1 MDFLMDAVK
10 WILHPDLAP
19 LLDRGASVFLL
30 VIAAIVFA
38 ESGLLF
44 GFFLPGDSLLFSAGL
59 VVALAGQPNLALLI
73 GVVFVAAVLG
83 DQVGYM
89 FGARV
94 GPALFTR
101 PDSRFFKQDNVTKAH
116 AFFEKHGA
124 KALILARFVP
134 IVRTF
139 TPILAGVSAMRY
151 RTFITFN
158 VVGGA
163 LWAVLGT
170 LLGYGLGKRFPEL
183 ESYLTPVVLVIVLL
197 SVLPMIFE
205 YRKAKKNSRVAA

>member
-1 MDFLMDAVK
+1 MDAVK